1 MQAVNV
7 SSPIDSPCP
16 LCLEQTLSAPVGRIY
31 ITACCRKMIHD
42 DCWQKWEDQPAS
54 GEPVAGFINS
64 RRLAFR
70 KCSLCQQN
78 AAPLIHMS
86 TVAYKN
92 SSFSYLLNGDEKV
105 FLRQLASDASGGVS
119 HEGLRNVLRIPTL
132 SELVEGELGPAN
144 SRRRNSSARV
154 PRFRPTP
161 PDKPSA
167 FVEPFLLQACNIGD
181 PELIRA
187 IVNTHPNR
195 INMAI
200 YSISH
205 RRRLPMIFV
214 AADNGHVESVKIL
227 ASASDGTFSNSLDL
241 AVDDANLSALRTLV
255 SAALAHGGSIA
266 RILTSKVYQAAIQCD
281 QTTLTQLFSAGA
293 KADSTVNSAIDNG
306 NLQILSALIRA
317 GISKD
322 EIVYKLA
329 SKNAGELLSQLFC
342 SDTGSSDD
350 DCGTAAAMRAARQE
364 DVPALNVLA
373 STGVQLQQVLLNAA
387 QCNAGNAA
395 VKTLLNAGANAHEAL
410 SLAAEQGDE
419 LVFTTLLSSLGS
431 DPIVFLR
438 SGAER
443 GDQVL
448 VQKLLEA
455 NTGAGCEEGDPLSPL
470 FIAAGNNHKEVVQAI
485 FDFYSSTGEYRPT
498 MIYRAALVGDDQTLL
513 CLLKAHSDKEQN
525 IRDVIRVLQMAI
537 NDTDNGR
544 YALTRLTAI
553 SHPDEVGFVLISLI
567 SAGDAHMLAKLLQ
580 LGADPNFADSNGW
593 SLLHA
598 ATSKGDPE
606 LVKLLLDHGAALH
619 QLSNSGASALSLA
632 ASLGNKPMVTTLVQA
647 SGCNDVHTAISDAIE
662 RHDNDTLGHLI
673 GITNASGPD
682 FRQLLMCAARS
693 DNTDAIKTMVQS
705 QRRKISADIA
715 FLHAFNDGNQA
726 LTTAFLKA
734 GVGINGP
741 SATSFL
747 LMTAIKG
754 NRPMIAALIRYCT
767 NVINDIYQAAGAQE
781 MDAFA
786 VMVSAYAEINPQEK
800 TEELIKDLVD
810 AGIAYKNQH
819 VFDALVST
827 EQRTG
832 TIDIGKSLLTALQTR
847 KKMLDNIEMAESH
860 KAGALIDR
868 LNHDAQLAHNFDA
881 DDDDAMELTGQAFII
896 ERRIAEYDSAIDECK
911 NNIQNIDYAIKSF
924 IQAGAIRVI
933 SAESAHS
940 MFTLAVH
947 SYCPQLVHM
956 ILDSWT
962 DQDPGVITAET
973 RCAASNALLQAI
985 EVKDWDMV
993 RLLTRRAPIDCA
1005 TLNEK
1010 RTVLYDVARSQD
1022 SELLGSLWRL
1032 GVFAS
1037 ASLNCV
1043 LSDTNTQYL
1052 QYFIDAGITLDDND
1066 TTDRH
1071 PLLKAI
1077 EICNNRHNFD
1087 LVRLV
1092 LDMSKNVDTVIYNEA
1107 LLEHKHMVAII
1118 WHCCGRQHQQI
1129 LRLIKQAVSKK
1140 DKQIIKTLQQ
1150 IDGIASELGQ
1160 CLFEAATS
1168 GNRDVTRELIAS
1180 RVDIH
1185 ESRHNPARF
1194 LYLSACADLHIAGTI
1209 LDSWK
1214 NKNNRNAPVIIKQA
1228 CDVAKRESGEQ
1239 SQDICDFFNGW
1250 LSREIRQTSEQ
1261 ADSYA
1266 TKLKPSGT

>member
-31 ITACCRKMIHD
+31 VTACCRKMIHD
-42 DCWQKWEDQPAS
+42 NCWQEWEDQPAS
-54 GEPVAGFINS
+54 GEPVAGFTNS

-78 AAPLIHMS
+78 AVPLIHMS

-92 SSFSYLLNGDEKV
+92 SSFSYLLNGDEKT

-132 SELVEGELGPAN
+132 SELVEGEMGPAN
-144 SRRRNSSARV
+144 NGRRSSSARL
-154 PRFRPTP
+154 PRFRPTL
-161 PDKPSA
+161 PDEPSA
-167 FVEPFLLQACNIGD
+167 YVEPFLLQACHTGD

-187 IVNTHPNR
+187 IVNTHPNK
-195 INMAI
+195 ISEAI
-200 YSISH
+200 YSISR
-205 RRRLPMIFV
+205 RRRLPMLFV

-227 ASASDGTFSNSLDL
+227 ASANLGTFSDSLDL
-241 AVDDANLSALRTLV
+241 AVDDGNLPALRTLV
-255 SAALAHGGSIA
+255 SAAQADDGSIA
-266 RILTSKVYQAAIQCD
+266 WTLTNKVYQAAIQCD
-281 QTTLTQLFSAGA
+281 QTTLTQLFSSGA
-293 KADSTVNSAIDNG
+293 SAESAISSAIDDG

-317 GISKD
+317 GVSKD
-322 EIVYKLA
+322 EVVYQLA
-329 SKNAGELLSQLFC
+329 SRNAVELLNQLFC
-342 SDTGSSDD
+342 SDTGSDDD
-350 DCGTAAAMRAARQE
+350 DCGTAAALRAARQE
-364 DVPALNVLA
+364 DVSALKVLA
-373 STGVQLQQVLLNAA
+373 TTGVQLQQVLLNAA
-387 QCNAGNAA
+387 QCDAGNAA

-419 LVFTTLLSSLGS
+419 LLFTTLLSSLGS
-431 DPIVFLR
+431 DPTVFLR

-443 GDQVL
+443 GDRLL
-448 VQKLLEA
+448 VQKLLQA
-455 NTGAGCEEGDPLSPL
+455 TAGAGCEEGDPLSPL
-470 FIAAGNNHKEVVQAI
+470 FIAAGNNHQEVVQAI
-485 FDFYSSTGEYRPT
+485 FAFYSSTGEYRPT

-537 NDTDNGR
+537 NDADNGR

-553 SHPDEVGFVLISLI
+553 SQPDEVGIVLTSLI
-567 SAGDAHMLAKLLQ
+567 SAGDAHLLAKLLQ
-580 LGADPNFADSNGW
+580 IGADPNFADSNGW

-619 QLSNSGASALSLA
+619 QLTNSGASALSIA
-632 ASLGNKPMVTTLVQA
+632 ASLGNKPVVTTLVQA
-647 SGCNDVHTAISDAIE
+647 SGFNDVHTAISDAIE

-673 GITNASGPD
+673 GMTDASGPD

-705 QRRKISADIA
+705 QRRTISADVA
-715 FLHAFNDGNQA
+715 FLQAFNEGNQA
-726 LTTAFLKA
+726 LTSAFLKA

-741 SATSFL
+741 SATAFL

-754 NRPMIAALIRYCT
+754 NRAMVAALIRYCT
-767 NVINDIYQAAGAQE
+767 NVISDIYRAADAQE

-786 VMVSAYAEINPQEK
+786 VMASAYAEINPQEQ
-800 TEELIKDLVD
+800 TEALIKDLID
-810 AGIAYKNQH
+810 AAILYKNQH
-819 VFDALVST
+819 IFDALVST
-827 EQRTG
+827 EQRAG
-832 TIDIGKSLLTALQTR
+832 TIDIGKCLLTALQTR
-847 KKMLDNIEMAESH
+847 KTMLDGLETAQSL
-860 KAGALIDR
+860 KARALIDR
-868 LNHDAQLAHNFDA
+868 LNHDEQLAQNFDA
-881 DDDDAMELTGQAFII
+881 NDDDSMELTGQAFII
-896 ERRIAEYDSAIDECK
+896 ERRIAEHDFAIDGCQK
-911 NNIQNIDYAIKSF
+911 NIQSIDYAIKSF

-933 SAESAHS
+933 SAESAQS

-947 SYCPQLVHM
+947 SYCPELVHM
-956 ILDSWT
+956 ILNSWA
-962 DQDPGVITAET
+962 DQDPGVIPAET
-973 RCAASNALLQAI
+973 RRAASDALLQAI
-985 EVKDWDMV
+985 EIKDWDMV

-1010 RTVLYDVARSQD
+1010 RTVLYDVAKSQD
-1022 SELLGSLWRL
+1022 SELLGALWRL

-1037 ASLNCV
+1037 DSLNCA
-1043 LSDTNTQYL
+1043 LGDTNTPYL
-1052 QYFIDAGITLDDND
+1052 QYFIDAGITLHDND

-1077 EICNNRHNFD
+1077 EICNNLQNFD

-1092 LDMSKNVDTVIYNEA
+1092 LDISKNVDTVIYKEA

-1118 WHCCGRQHQQI
+1118 WHCSGRQHQQI
-1129 LRLIKQAVSKK
+1129 LRLIQQAVSKN

-1194 LYLSACADLHIAGTI
+1194 LYLSACADQHIAGTI

-1228 CDVAKRESGEQ
+1228 CEIANRESGEQ
-1239 SQDICDFFNGW
+1239 SQNICDFFNGW
-1250 LSREIRQTSEQ
+1250 LSHEIQQTSDQ

-1266 TKLKPSGT
+1266 AKLKPSCA